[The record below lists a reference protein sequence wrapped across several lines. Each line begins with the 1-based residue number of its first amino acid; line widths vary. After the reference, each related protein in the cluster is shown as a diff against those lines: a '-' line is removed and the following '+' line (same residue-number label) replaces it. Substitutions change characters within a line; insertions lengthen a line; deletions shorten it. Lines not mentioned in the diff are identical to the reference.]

1 MGASCLSAGKVSGND
16 EEFIAMKIIKAA
28 SKKLDKIYN
37 RGLNRQARVE
47 EKVKKI
53 IDDVRLFGDEALLK
67 YTRKFDGVKMMPRQL
82 KVSEIEISGAYANIS
97 PNFVSSLKVVIENV
111 NRFYRKQ
118 MRKSWRIKGV
128 EGAVLGENYTPL
140 EKVGIYIP
148 AGTAPL
154 VSTVYM
160 TVLPA
165 KLAGVK
171 KIVLVSP
178 PDKNGYINPHI
189 LVIADLLKVDEIYRV
204 GGAQGIAALAYGTK
218 TIPRVDKVVGPGN
231 IYVSEAKRQVF
242 GMIDID
248 MIAGPTE
255 LVVIANRFSDP
266 KFIIAD
272 LRAQAEHAKGLAILI
287 TNSKAL
293 AKEVKSQ
300 LDGDNGYII
309 LTKNLKQA
317 CEIANKIAPEHLEIL
332 VQNPKGLL
340 KNIKNAG
347 AVFLGPYSPT
357 AVGDYVAGPSH
368 VLPTG
373 GTARFFSGLSVSD
386 FVKSSHIISYSKKAL
401 EKMREPL
408 EKIAGIEG
416 LQKHVDSVKAR
427 FI

>member
-1 MGASCLSAGKVSGND
+1 
-16 EEFIAMKIIKAA
+16 MKIIRFT
-28 SKKLDKIYN
+28 SKKLEKIYN
-37 RGLNRQARVE
+37 RGQLRQLRVE
-47 EKVKKI
+47 EKVRKI
-53 IDDVRLFGDEALLK
+53 IDDVRLFGDDALIK
-67 YTRKFDGVKMMPRQL
+67 YTRKFDKVKLNQRQL
-82 KVSEIEISGAYANIS
+82 KVSQIEISGAYANIS

-118 MRKSWRIKGV
+118 LRKSWRIKGT
-128 EGAVLGENYTPL
+128 EGVVLGENYTPL

-171 KIVLVSP
+171 KIILVSP

-189 LVIADLLKVDEIYRV
+189 LVVADLLKVDEIYRV

-218 TIPRVDKVVGPGN
+218 TIPRVDKIVGPGN

-242 GMIDID
+242 GMVDID

-266 KFIIAD
+266 KFIVAD

-287 TNSKAL
+287 TNSKGL
-293 AKEVKSQ
+293 AKEVNSQ
-300 LDGDNGYII
+300 LDGNNGYII

-317 CEIANKIAPEHLEIL
+317 AEIANKIAPEHLEIL
-332 VQNPKGLL
+332 VQNPQKLL
-340 KNIKNAG
+340 KDIKNAG
-347 AVFLGPYSPT
+347 AIFLGPYSPV
-357 AVGDYVAGPSH
+357 ALGDYVAGPSH
-368 VLPTG
+368 VLPTQ
-373 GTARFFSGLSVSD
+373 GTARFFSGLNVTD
-386 FVKSSHIISYSKKAL
+386 FIKSSHIISYSKKAL
-401 EKMREPL
+401 EKIREPL

-416 LQKHVDSVKAR
+416 LQKHVDSVKSR
-427 FI
+427 FL

>member
-1 MGASCLSAGKVSGND
+1 
-16 EEFIAMKIIKAA
+16 MKIIKAT
-28 SKKLDKIYN
+28 SKQLEKVYS
-37 RGLNRQARVE
+37 RGLTPKTRIE
-47 EKVKKI
+47 EKVRKI
-53 IDDVRLFGDEALLK
+53 IDDVRLFGDEALIK
-67 YTRKFDGVKMMPRQL
+67 YTRKFDGVKLIPRQL

-118 MRKSWRIKGV
+118 LRKSWRIKGAD
-128 EGAVLGENYTPL
+128 GTVLGENYTPL
-140 EKVGIYIP
+140 ERVGVYIP

-171 KIVLVSP
+171 KIALVSP

-189 LVIADLLKVDEIYRV
+189 LVVADLLKVDEIYRV
-204 GGAQGIAALAYGTK
+204 GGAQAVAALAYGTK
-218 TIPRVDKVVGPGN
+218 TIPKVDKIVGPGN

-272 LRAQAEHAKGLAILI
+272 LRAQVEHAKGLAILI
-287 TNSKAL
+287 TNSKSL

-300 LDGDNGYII
+300 LDADNGYII

-317 CEIANKIAPEHLEIL
+317 CEIANRIAPEHLEIL
-332 VQNPKGLL
+332 VQNPNCLV

-347 AVFLGPYSPT
+347 AIFLGPYSPT

-368 VLPTG
+368 VLPTC
-373 GTARFFSGLSVSD
+373 GTARFFSGLSVFD

-427 FI
+427 FL

>member
-1 MGASCLSAGKVSGND
+1 
-16 EEFIAMKIIKAA
+16 MKIIKAA
-28 SKKLDKIYN
+28 SKKLEKIYN
-37 RGLNRQARVE
+37 RGLTRQARVE
-47 EKVKKI
+47 EKVRKI

-67 YTRKFDGVKMMPRQL
+67 YAKKFDGVKLMPRQL

-97 PNFVSSLKVVIENV
+97 PNFVSSLKVIMENV

-118 MRKSWRIKGV
+118 LRKSWRIKGV
-128 EGAVLGENYTPL
+128 EGSVLGENYTPL

-171 KIVLVSP
+171 KIILVSP

-218 TIPRVDKVVGPGN
+218 TIPRVDKIVGPGN
-231 IYVSEAKRQVF
+231 VYVSEAKRQVF
-242 GMIDID
+242 GRVDID

-255 LVVIANRFSDP
+255 LVIIANRFSDP

-287 TNSKAL
+287 TNSKGL

-300 LDGDNGYII
+300 LDGNNGYII

-340 KNIKNAG
+340 KNIRNAG
-347 AVFLGPYSPT
+347 AIFLGLYSPA

-368 VLPTG
+368 VLPTN
-373 GTARFFSGLSVSD
+373 GTARFFSGLSVFD
-386 FVKSSHIISYSKKAL
+386 FVKSCHIISYSKKAL

-416 LQKHVDSVKAR
+416 LQKHVDSLKSR
-427 FI
+427 FE

>member
-1 MGASCLSAGKVSGND
+1 
-16 EEFIAMKIIKAA
+16 MKIIRFT
-28 SKKLDKIYN
+28 SKKLEKIYN
-37 RGLNRQARVE
+37 RGQLRQLRVE
-47 EKVKKI
+47 EKVRKI
-53 IDDVRLFGDEALLK
+53 IDDVRLIGDDALIK
-67 YTRKFDGVKMMPRQL
+67 YTRKFDKVKLSQRQL
-82 KVSEIEISGAYANIS
+82 KVSQIEISGAYANIS
-97 PNFVSSLKVVIENV
+97 PHFVSSLKVVIENV

-118 MRKSWRIKGV
+118 LRKSWRIKGT
-128 EGAVLGENYTPL
+128 EGVVLGENYTPL
-140 EKVGIYIP
+140 EKVGVYIP

-171 KIVLVSP
+171 KIVLISP

-189 LVIADLLKVDEIYRV
+189 LVVADLLKVDEIYRV

-218 TIPRVDKVVGPGN
+218 TIPKVDKIVGPGN

-242 GMIDID
+242 GMVDID

-266 KFIIAD
+266 KFIVAD
-272 LRAQAEHAKGLAILI
+272 LRAQGEHAKGLAILI
-287 TNSKAL
+287 TNSKGL

-300 LDGDNGYII
+300 TDGYNGYII

-317 CEIANKIAPEHLEIL
+317 AEIANKIAPEHLEIL
-332 VQNPKGLL
+332 VQNLQKLL
-340 KNIKNAG
+340 RDIKNAG
-347 AVFLGPYSPT
+347 AIFLGPYSPV
-357 AVGDYVAGPSH
+357 ALGDYVAGPSH
-368 VLPTG
+368 VLPTS
-373 GTARFFSGLSVSD
+373 GTARFFSGLSVTD
-386 FVKSSHIISYSKKAL
+386 FIKSSHIISYSKKAL
-401 EKMREPL
+401 EKIREPL

-416 LQKHVDSVKAR
+416 LQKHVDSVKSR